1 MVGPGYC
8 YRGSGAPPAAVA
20 PRDPFE
26 VLLMRQAVA
35 AVLCALGAILACPGM
50 AVAWIGVRIA
60 PASPRVFSYAEQEA
74 IAAAKVDA
82 AVAGLPV
89 PSAGRVLNSA
99 YYRAVTLPTAAEQER
114 VVAEAMRRSGAIV
127 AEATEAK
134 H

>member
-1 MVGPGYC
+1 
-8 YRGSGAPPAAVA
+8 
-20 PRDPFE
+20 
-26 VLLMRQAVA
+26 MRQAVA

-60 PASPRVFSYAEQEA
+60 PASPRALSYAEQEA

-114 VVAEAMRRSGAIV
+114 AVAEAMRRSGSIV